1 MVLPQHFFHFVHELI
16 HFVVLTAAALPE
28 VIQFGQLL
36 LQAIKKKNKQHI
48 YILSQHEHETPEEI
62 LKSVAHFSLGPFIL
76 PRSCQAILQPYLL
89 YSLN

>member
-36 LQAIKKKNKQHI
+36 LQAMKKKKNH
-48 YILSQHEHETPEEI
+48 
-62 LKSVAHFSLGPFIL
+62 
-76 PRSCQAILQPYLL
+76 PYL
-89 YSLN
+89 YFITA